1 MLLVSRIFVRFRR
14 QQAQNFR
21 NCVNFSNLKKKILV
35 CLFPTKKMRKS
46 KKIRFWRVRNRQ
58 TAQFSWETDKL
69 KIFLKNLKFRA
80 FPLAISKDLSKKA
93 FLTILEPRE
102 TRGGCW
108 NFIKSLKIFHFQR
121 KRLLNPNIEQY
132 LTTTMVLFFSGEG
145 IRKSS
150 CGKSPNFTRLYLR
163 KDKPLLW

>member
-69 KIFLKNLKFRA
+69 KIFFEKLKISSISSGHLKGFVKKSIFDDFRA
-80 FPLAISKDLSKKA
+80 PRNSRGLLELHK
-93 FLTILEPRE
+93 ILENLPFLAK
-102 TRGGCW
+102 TP
-108 NFIKSLKIFHFQR
+108 LKTMD
-121 KRLLNPNIEQY
+121 Y
-132 LTTTMVLFFSGEG
+132 LSQKIAF
-145 IRKSS
+145 KSS
-150 CGKSPNFTRLYLR
+150 
-163 KDKPLLW
+163 